1 MVGSQR
7 LAEAAF
13 LIWWNRKKQIEMNG
27 LILRIWGT
35 AVLCPYM
42 NAVGLEVEAEEDLAG
57 AAAAEVGTA
66 SG

>member
-1 MVGSQR
+1 
-7 LAEAAF
+7 
-13 LIWWNRKKQIEMNG
+13 MNG